1 MKLAS
6 LIDYLGFVTVRFF
19 SLLFR
24 LIPIS
29 FGLWIGRRIG
39 QLAYYANRK
48 RRSIAY
54 RNLKAAFGA
63 ELSQRDIKGI
73 IKKMYQN
80 LAQMLVE
87 VLTFPRIDKKY
98 IDKYLAID
106 GMEHLEAAVKK
117 GKGIIFLT
125 GHFGNWELCSVAG
138 GVIGYP
144 MLVLA
149 REQKLSRLNDLL
161 NEYRELM
168 GCKVIKKGFALRDML
183 IALRNNSIIG
193 MLVDQDAG
201 KRGVFVDFF
210 GRKTSTAHGPMSFAI
225 KTDAIILPTFII
237 RQKGPYHRASIQP
250 PLQIEK
256 TQDQESNIKNGLQK
270 FANVLE
276 LYIRKY
282 PDQWLWVH
290 KRWKSTPTRRI
301 LILDDGK
308 PGHLNQSLAVAEI
321 IQEYRRDTRSPG
333 HQDTSYKVVDVHFK
347 NKTLRNL
354 LNIGSVFS
362 CQCCQGCMQCLK
374 FCLRKDSY
382 EKLIGAYADVVISCG
397 ASTEGVNLLLSREL
411 NAKKVII
418 MKPSVAGIKRFNLVI
433 APKHDRAEAG
443 KNLIVTK
450 GAPNRIT
457 DERLKNDS
465 TALAKRIKS
474 SKPLKIGIF
483 IGGDNPEFRLTP
495 AITNELVDAASELA
509 EDLDAEIL
517 VTTSRR
523 TPKEA
528 EAILKKRLGEN
539 SRCKLLII
547 ANENNVDE
555 AVGGILGLS
564 RIAIVS
570 CESISMISEALAAP
584 NHMVIFELE
593 KKKET
598 PSKHELFLRNIL
610 KDGYAT
616 IVKTAHLADR
626 VKEVW
631 EEKPPVKKLDD
642 REKIYEAV
650 KKLV

>member
-1 MKLAS
+1 MKLVS
-6 LIDYLGFVTVRFF
+6 LIDYLGFITVRFF

-63 ELSQRDIKGI
+63 ELSQSDIKGI
-73 IKKMYQN
+73 IKRMYQN

-87 VLTFPRIDKKY
+87 VLTFPRINKKY
-98 IDKYLAID
+98 IDKYVAID
-106 GMEHLEAAVKK
+106 GIEHLEAAVKR

-138 GVIGYP
+138 AARGYP
-144 MLVLA
+144 SLVLA
-149 REQKLSRLNDLL
+149 REQKLFRLNDLL

-168 GCKVIKKGFALRDML
+168 GCKVIKKGFALRDIL
-183 IALRNNSIIG
+183 LALRNNSIIG

-201 KRGVFVDFF
+201 KKGVFVDFF
-210 GRKTSTAHGPMSFAI
+210 GRKTSTAHGPMSFAL
-225 KTDAIILPTFII
+225 KTDATILPTFMV
-237 RQKGPYHRASIQP
+237 RQKGPYHKASIRA
-250 PLQIEK
+250 PLEIEK
-256 TQDQESNIKNGLQK
+256 TEDQKANIRNGLQE
-270 FANVLE
+270 FANMLE
-276 LYIRKY
+276 SYIRKY

-308 PGHLNQSLAVAEI
+308 AGHLNQSIAVAEI
-321 IQEYRRDTRSPG
+321 IQEHRKHAQYAIRDT
-333 HQDTSYKVVDVHFK
+333 QYAIVDVRFK
-347 NKTLRNL
+347 NKPLRNL

-362 CQCCQGCMQCLK
+362 CRYCQGCMQCLK

-382 EKLIGAYADVVISCG
+382 EKLMGAYADVIISCG

-411 NAKKVII
+411 NAKSVII
-418 MKPSVAGIKRFNLVI
+418 MKPSMAGIKRFDLVI
-433 APKHDRAEAG
+433 APKHDRAKVK
-443 KNLIVTK
+443 KNLIVTE

-457 DERLKNDS
+457 DERLKSDS
-465 TALAKRIKS
+465 AALAKRIES
-474 SKPLKIGIF
+474 TKPLKIGIF

-495 AITNELVDAASELA
+495 GITNELVDAVGELA

-523 TPKEA
+523 TPKKA
-528 EAILKKRLGEN
+528 EAILKERLGKN

-547 ANENNVDE
+547 ANENNIDE

-564 RIAIVS
+564 RIVIVS

-584 NHMVIFELE
+584 NHTVIFELE
-593 KKKET
+593 KKKEAL
-598 PSKHELFLRNIL
+598 SKHELFLRNIL
-610 KDGYAT
+610 KDSYAT
-616 IVKTAHLADR
+616 IVKPVHLADR
-626 VKEVW
+626 VKELW
-631 EEKPPVKKLDD
+631 EEKPPVKRLDD